1 MTWPNKVLRKSKPS
15 TPKKKDPRARPVPRF
30 QRDEAVVSRQ
40 DRVRRS
46 RANEERFAEKLGGRV
61 ASGSGNRAVGNT
73 DKRTLGGDIKAL
85 QFLIEHKYTE
95 KESMSIKLAW
105 LLKVE
110 AGAQRIGK
118 DHALG
123 ITFEEGEGRSRK
135 DFMLIPLEV
144 FERLCR
150 LSGIKID

>member
-1 MTWPNKVLRKSKPS
+1 VTWPNKVLRKSKPS
-15 TPKKKDPRARPVPRF
+15 KPKKKDPRARPVPRF
-30 QRDEAVVSRQ
+30 QRDETVVSRQ
-40 DRVRRS
+40 DHVRRS
-46 RANEERFAEKLGGRV
+46 RANEKRFAEVLGGRV

-85 QFLIEHKYTE
+85 EFLIEHKYTE
-95 KESMSIKLAW
+95 KRSMSVKLDW

-118 DHALG
+118 KHALG

-144 FERLCR
+144 FEQLCR
-150 LSGIKID
+150 LSGIKND